1 MHGENRPRAFKTY
14 NCYVRFIQHLY
25 EFYLGAAARDSLD
38 IDKLKLSGVAADNY
52 IHSYAARAL
61 KKRRDAILDGTA
73 PSWENHISAFPE
85 EIPAE
90 FPAEFRHI
98 RNWASVHNSVKRAK
112 RNLTEFYDKYH
123 SIVHIM
129 YFEARSWWGRMSGDF
144 PDLDEITSF
153 SLIIKDTDELPER
166 PT

>member
-1 MHGENRPRAFKTY
+1 M
-14 NCYVRFIQHLY
+14 VRYPNVVQCFP
-25 EFYLGAAARDSLD
+25 RDSLD
-38 IDKLKLSGVAADNY
+38 IEKLKLSGVAADNY
-52 IHSYAARAL
+52 IHSYAAKAQ

-85 EIPAE
+85 EISAE
-90 FPAEFRHI
+90 FPVDFRHI
-98 RNWASVHNSVKRAK
+98 RNWASVHISVKRSK
-112 RNLTEFYDKYH
+112 LNLTEFYDKHH

-129 YFEARSWWGRMSGDF
+129 YFEARSWWGRMSDDF

-153 SLIIKDTDELPER
+153 SLIIKDTDELPDR